1 MRLRNLP
8 LRLATGAYVFH
19 TGWEKWRG
27 DAERAEGIHAMAAGA
42 FPVFRPV
49 PPRLFLK
56 ALAAAEMGLGAALL
70 TPFVP
75 RRRAGAGLTAFAGGL
90 VAMYLRT
97 PALHKP
103 GSIWPTQAGTA
114 VSKDSWL
121 LAIGLG
127 LLLDRSKHRGHA
139 QPPAAVQ

>member
-8 LRLATGAYVFH
+8 PRLVTGVYILH
-19 TGWEKWRG
+19 TGWEKCHG
-27 DAERAEGIHAMAAGA
+27 DAERAKGIHGMAAGA
-42 FPVFRPV
+42 YPIFRAV

-56 ALAAAEMGLGAALL
+56 ALGATEMALGAALL

-75 RRRAGAGLTAFAGGL
+75 RRLAGGALTAFAGGL

-97 PALHKP
+97 PALHEP
-103 GSIWPTQAGTA
+103 GSVWPTRAGTA

-121 LAIGLG
+121 LAIGVG
-127 LLLDRSKHRGHA
+127 LLLDGGKRHHVAPELASS
-139 QPPAAVQ
+139 